1 MLERLWNLVRSRRL
15 DRELETELRYH
26 LELLEA
32 EHRSR
37 GLSAEAARLAARR
50 DFGALSRTREA
61 YRDQRGLPSLE
72 TLARDVRLSLRSM
85 ARTPVVTLA
94 VLATLAIGIGA
105 NTAIF
110 SVVNGV
116 LIRPL
121 PYPEADRLISIS
133 HTSPVLRID
142 DLGSAPFLYF
152 TERDENRTL
161 EGVGLWSTQAVN
173 ITGRGEP
180 ERVLALRVTADVLPL
195 LGIQPRLG
203 RVFTRTDDEPRSP
216 RTAVLMHGYW
226 QRRFGGDSSIA
237 GQSITVDG
245 QPYEIAGVM
254 PQSFRFLDERT
265 LDVIVPMQLDRAQVT
280 TGGYG
285 FRSLGRMKPTVTLE
299 RATADVARLIPI
311 ALDSFPVTP
320 GYTRQQM
327 TAARFGPVLTPLK
340 QIVVGDAGNTLWVVM
355 GTLGLVLLIACANV
369 ANLILVRTEGRQ
381 RELAVQAAL
390 GAGRGR
396 IARALLTES
405 AVLGLVGGALGVG
418 AAYLSLRVLLA
429 IGSSGLPRMDEIAM
443 DSAVI
448 LFALAISLLAGLLFG
463 LLPVLRYTR
472 PALSETLRGEG
483 RSSTGTAER
492 HRARSVLVV
501 VQIALALVLIVS
513 AGLMIQTF
521 RELNTVEPGFE
532 GPDEIQSVRI
542 TIPEATESDPET
554 AVRRQQ
560 TILDGLAALPGVT
573 SVAYTSQLPMD
584 FGLGSWDLLV
594 PEGRTR
600 ASSDRPA
607 LRSFHFISPGYFA
620 AMGIPIRA
628 GRDLTWTE
636 IYDRRTVVLVSE
648 TLAREEWGS
657 PVEAL
662 GKRLRGGSAQGAWR
676 EVVGVVGDVRN
687 RGAGEPVGGI
697 VYLPVLLNQPD
708 QVVRSVAYVIRSGR
722 TGTSGFLSEIQRA
735 VWAVNP
741 DLPLANVRSMGEFYG
756 DSLARTSFTLVM
768 LATAGTM
775 ALLLGVIGIYAVMS
789 YIVSQR
795 ALEVGIRMALG
806 AQRQQIR
813 SMFMRQGLA
822 LTAVGVLIGLGGA
835 VALARWMSTLLFG
848 VSPLDPFTYTA
859 GAAALTAAAALA
871 SYLPSRRAT
880 RVDPHAMLR
889 TQ

>member
-1 MLERLWNLVRSRRL
+1 MLARLWNLVRSERL
-15 DRELETELRYH
+15 DRELDTELRHH

-32 EHRSR
+32 EHRAR
-37 GLSAEAARLAARR
+37 GLSAESARLAARR
-50 DFGALSRTREA
+50 DFGALLRTQEA
-61 YRDQRGLPSLE
+61 YRDQRGLPLLE
-72 TLARDVRLSLRSM
+72 TLARDVRLSVRSM

-110 SVVNGV
+110 SVVHGV

-121 PYPEADRLISIS
+121 PYPDADRLVSIS

-152 TERDENRTL
+152 TERDQNRTL

-180 ERVLALRVTADVLPL
+180 ERILALRVTADVLPL
-195 LGIQPRLG
+195 LGVEPRLG
-203 RVFTRTDDEPRSP
+203 RVFSTTDDEPGNP

-226 QRRFGGDSSIA
+226 QRRFGGDSSIV
-237 GQSITVDG
+237 GTSIIVDS

-265 LDVIVPMQLDRAQVT
+265 LDVILPMQLNRAEVT

-299 RATADVARLIPI
+299 QAAADVARLIPI

-327 TAARFGPVLTPLK
+327 QNARFGPVLVPLK
-340 QIVVGDAGNTLWVVM
+340 DVVVGDAGSTLWVVM

-369 ANLILVRTEGRQ
+369 ANLILVRTEGRA
-381 RELAVQAAL
+381 REIAVQSAL
-390 GAGRGR
+390 GAGRVR

-405 AVLGLVGGALGVG
+405 IVLGLVGGVLGVG
-418 AAYLSLRVLLA
+418 TAYLSMRVLLG
-429 IGSSGLPRMDEIAM
+429 IGSSGLPRMDEIAI
-443 DSAVI
+443 DPVVI
-448 LFALAISLLAGLLFG
+448 LFALATSLLAGLLFG

-483 RSSTGTAER
+483 RSSTGSVER
-492 HRARSVLVV
+492 LRARNVLVV
-501 VQIALALVLIVS
+501 VQVALALVLIVG
-513 AGLMIQTF
+513 AGLMIRTF
-521 RELNTVEPGFE
+521 RELNNVDPGFDR
-532 GPDEIQSVRI
+532 PDEIQSVRI
-542 TIPEATESDPET
+542 TIPEATEPDAET

-573 SVAYTSQLPMD
+573 SVAYTSELPMD
-584 FGLGSWDLLV
+584 FGLGSWDILV
-594 PEGRTR
+594 PEGRPR
-600 ASSDRPA
+600 AGGDRPA
-607 LRSFHFISPGYFA
+607 LRSFNFVSPGYFA
-620 AMGIPIRA
+620 AMGISIRT

-636 IYDRRTVVLVSE
+636 VYDRRPVVLVSE

-676 EVVGVVGDVRN
+676 EIVGVVGDVRN
-687 RGAGEPVGGI
+687 RGAAQPVGGI

-708 QVVRSVAYVIRSGR
+708 LAVRSVAYVIRSER
-722 TGTSGFLSEIQRA
+722 TGMRGFLAEIQRV

-756 DSLARTSFTLVM
+756 DSLARTSFTLMM
-768 LATAGTM
+768 LGLAGAM

-789 YIVSQR
+789 YIVSER

-822 LTAVGVLIGLGGA
+822 LTTVGVLMGLGGA

-848 VSPLDPFTYTA
+848 VSAIDPFTYTA
-859 GAAALTAAAALA
+859 GAAALTTAAALA

-880 RVDPHAMLR
+880 RVDPHALLR